1 MKSLLPL
8 TCLVL
13 LSACGFVD
21 TTTTAAVGAKSKAV
35 EVEQARETQQR
46 VVSDIDKANQQARE
60 RLDAAESR

>member
-8 TCLVL
+8 TCLAL
-13 LSACGFVD
+13 LSACGLVD

-46 VVSDIDKANQQARE
+46 VVSDIEKANQQARE